1 MAVER
6 EKEMSCMQTY
16 FDWLIQYKKRKLGQR
31 NPHWVKRITKKK
43 KEKKGGKE
51 TNRNIY
57 TFFSTQ
63 LISIYNKN
71 IKRKT
76 FNINKSNEFHWFVD

>member
-1 MAVER
+1 LVNTIQE
-6 EKEMSCMQTY
+6 EK
-16 FDWLIQYKKRKLGQR
+16 IRPKKSSLGKE
-31 NPHWVKRITKKK
+31 NNEEEE
-43 KEKKGGKE
+43 EKKGGKE

>member
-43 KEKKGGKE
+43 KKKKEEKKQTE
-51 TNRNIY
+51 IFIL
-57 TFFSTQ
+57 FFQ
-63 LISIYNKN
+63 LN
-71 IKRKT
+71 
-76 FNINKSNEFHWFVD
+76 